1 MGAAPAGRERSD
13 SHRSS
18 GAPSTYAH
26 VRAGLTAA
34 VDEVVSQGLPASR
47 LEGKLLRPLVAY
59 AALPPAARATVDA
72 RFWRG
77 ALAIEMVHEA
87 SLLHDD
93 IVDGAE
99 MRRGRPT
106 LASTEGVAPALVKGD
121 HLLTASYR
129 VAASTGLPAFLQT
142 FVVAVE
148 RTVAGEI
155 AQHRGI
161 GRVLS
166 PPEYRET
173 IEGKS
178 GGLFAAAVALAEAW
192 SGAPVTGIDAEAA
205 GRRIG
210 ALYQMVDDCLDY
222 CPAAA
227 TGKRALQ
234 DYRQRKWTFILDAAG
249 LTGFALSEG
258 EVVERLFG
266 RGRGDAMSR
275 VINRLDSEARE
286 VVEAFPGDDGLLAQV
301 LESWVDVA
309 RHAVVEQ
316 RTVFEQ
322 QWMQRMASPASIESE
337 VVTLAQR
344 VGDASAWGR
353 YFAEHSKSFRFA
365 SRLFPPD
372 PRRSIEGVYA
382 FCRFTDDLVDETD
395 VEPAHARARLEAWRG
410 LVRQAYDGTPTG
422 VPLADLVMGEAARRE
437 VPFHY
442 PDELLH
448 GVGMDLEPICFHRLE
463 DLEVYTYRV
472 ASVVGGW
479 VTELFGVRDPDV
491 LARAY
496 GLGHAMQ
503 ITNILRD
510 VGEDWRADR
519 LYLPRDLMDRHG
531 VSVSMVD
538 FVVSG
543 RGPVP
548 EAYAELCEALMG
560 IADRQYEAAF
570 SALPSLPTFFARP
583 VAVAAK
589 VYQGIHEEIRRLE
602 YDNGTSRAYTRL
614 SQKLRLGFGGLA
626 ELRRT
631 TSEGSN
637 PGLGL
642 SPSPAKAD

>member
-1 MGAAPAGRERSD
+1 MGAA
-13 SHRSS
+13 
-18 GAPSTYAH
+18 
-26 VRAGLTAA
+26 RAGTAEPDPKRDRETSSVHA
-34 VDEVVSQGLPASR
+34 RIRRGLADAAAWAEAQGLPVTQ
-47 LEGKLLRPLVAY
+47 LDGKLLRPLIAFS
-59 AALPPAARATVDA
+59 ALPPRARTAVDD

-93 IVDGAE
+93 ILDEAE
-99 MRRGRPT
+99 TRRGRPT
-106 LASTEGVAPALVKGD
+106 LAHTNGIAPALVRGD

-129 VAASTGLPAFLQT
+129 IAASTGLAPFIET

-155 AQHRGI
+155 AQHRGV
-161 GRVLS
+161 GRVLTA
-166 PPEYRET
+166 PEYRET

-178 GGLFAAAVALAEAW
+178 GGLFAAAVALASAW
-192 SGAPVTGIDAEAA
+192 AGHPVTEIEAEAA

-210 ALYQMVDDCLDY
+210 ALYQMVDDTLDY
-222 CPAAA
+222 CPAAS
-227 TGKRALQ
+227 TGKKALQ
-234 DYRQRKWTFILDAAG
+234 DYRQKKWSFVLDMAG
-249 LTGFALSEG
+249 LTGFALDES
-258 EVVERLFG
+258 EVVERLFDPA
-266 RGRGDAMSR
+266 RGDAMTR
-275 VINRLDSEARE
+275 VMTRLESESRE
-286 VVEAFPGDDGLLAQV
+286 VVDAFSEDDGLLAQI

-309 RHAVVEQ
+309 DRAVAAQ
-316 RTVFEQ
+316 RAEFV
-322 QWMQRMASPASIESE
+322 QRQRERLATPASVESE

-344 VGDASAWGR
+344 VGDPSAWGR
-353 YFAEHSKSFRFA
+353 FFAEHSKSFRFA

-372 PRRSIEGVYA
+372 PRRSVEGVYA

-395 VEPAHARARLEAWRG
+395 VEPSHARARLEAWRG
-410 LVRQAYDGTPTG
+410 LVRQAYDGVPTG
-422 VPLADLVMGEAARRE
+422 VPLADAVMGEARQRE

-442 PDELLH
+442 PDELLS
-448 GVGMDLEPICFHRLE
+448 GVGMDLEPICFNRVE

-531 VSVSMVD
+531 VGLSMVD
-538 FVVSG
+538 YVASG

-548 EAYAELCEALMG
+548 QPYADLCEALME
-560 IADRQYEAAF
+560 IADRQYAAAF
-570 SALPSLPTFFARP
+570 TALPALPTFFARP
-583 VAVAAK
+583 VAVAAR
-589 VYQGIHEEIRRLE
+589 VYQGIHDEIRRLE
-602 YDNGTSRAYTRL
+602 YDNGTTRAYTRL
-614 SQKLRLGFGGLA
+614 TQKLRLGFGGLA

-631 TSEGSN
+631 TSEGST
-637 PGLGL
+637 PAFGL
-642 SPSPAKAD
+642 SPSPAKAE